1 MALKQDRSTLQ
12 TDISFFM
19 NEVAE
24 RGGVASLSTAGSG
37 ASMDNGNAVVT
48 YAADA
53 SGVVPMGLLVNDM
66 VNIDLTRQH
75 LNQHKDEVQK
85 GGKVTL
91 LTKGWVVTNSLEGTA
106 PNAGDLAYLGHS
118 GKLATSNIVG
128 DDGVDPDG
136 SGRVCGRFLSDVDQ
150 YGYAKVFI
158 DLPNTNL

>member
-91 LTKGWVVTNSLEGTA
+91 LTKGWVVTDALEGTA

-128 DDGVDPDG
+128 DDVDADG

>member
-24 RGGVASLSTAGSG
+24 RGGVVALSTAGSG

-53 SGVVPMGLLVNDM
+53 SGVVPVGLLVNDM

-91 LTKGWVVTNSLEGTA
+91 LTKGWVVTDALEGTA

-118 GKLATSNIVG
+118 GNLATSNIVS
-128 DDGVDPDG
+128 DDADADG
-136 SGRVCGRFLSDVDQ
+136 SGRVCGRFISDVDQ
-150 YGYAKVFI
+150 YGYAKVYI

>member
-12 TDISFFM
+12 TDISYFM

-24 RGGVASLSTAGSG
+24 RGGVVSHTTAGSG
-37 ASMDNGNAVVT
+37 ASMDNGAAVVS

-53 SGVVPMGLLVNDM
+53 SGVVPVGLLINDM
-66 VNIDLTRQH
+66 VDIDLTRQH

-91 LTKGWVVTNSLEGTA
+91 LRKGWVVTDAITGTA
-106 PNAGDLAYLGHS
+106 PNAGDLAYLVDG
-118 GKLATSNIVG
+118 GNLASSNTVT
-128 DDGVDPDG
+128 DDGDADG
-136 SGRVCGRFLSDVDQ
+136 STRIVGRFLSDIDQ
-150 YGYAKVFI
+150 NGYAKVFI

>member
-24 RGGVASLSTAGSG
+24 RGGVVALSTAGSG

-91 LTKGWVVTNSLEGTA
+91 LTKGWVVTDALEGTA

-118 GKLATSNIVG
+118 GNLATSNIVS
-128 DDGVDPDG
+128 DDDDADG
-136 SGRVCGRFLSDVDQ
+136 SGRVCGRFISDVDQ
-150 YGYAKVFI
+150 YGYAKVYI